1 MIFTPLKYDS
11 GRIVKLLVEN
21 DTTITKGDALSF
33 TSGYAN
39 RADETDTE
47 VRFVALESV
56 VSPETDTDGDQSV
69 LAVLTQGVEF
79 EAETTANS
87 AQAQINVVY
96 ALKASTR
103 VVDNETPGDVFL
115 VTGLVGAAADK
126 KVRGYFLDRVSV
138 TNA

>member
-21 DTTITKGDALSF
+21 DTTIAKGDALSF
-33 TSGYAN
+33 TGGYAN

-47 VRFVALESV
+47 VRFVALEAV
-56 VSPETDTDGDQSV
+56 VSPDSDTDGDQSV

-79 EAETTANS
+79 EAETTAS
-87 AQAQINVVY
+87 TAQAQVGLVY
-96 ALKASTR
+96 KLKATTR
-103 VVDNETPGDVFL
+103 VVDNEAEGDVFL

-126 KVRGYFLDRVSV
+126 KVRGYFLDRKQ
-138 TNA
+138 AA